1 MCGLQVAG
9 GAICPANMAPIRP
22 PGGGFR
28 NFRRRGSGA
37 RFCKPFWTEGIRW
50 GRWRRWPSIPL
61 RAGTPPAPSPER
73 PGNPQGGMETDSRRR
88 PGLMRPARRR
98 AEESLK
104 RAMEARFFASST
116 TTAGRTTRRSGP
128 PNPEAAAPPEAAPPR
143 PGKVPLGR
151 APFPGPARGPDEA
164 AGGRSSL
171 EGASRSVS
179 VTQPAHRTPQ
189 APCPP
194 SREWFS
200 GLPPLPSPLMSAS
213 PSLPLWDWLPL
224 ASARTDLPPG
234 RSPRGQ
240 IRIPLPLPKEASPAA
255 SPSAPRPGPAGRLA
269 RRTALV
275 ANGPSGREAFPE
287 AKRGLGARHAAG
299 PGRGSP
305 QGGSDGCPP
314 ASFARHLP
322 FPRAIHATEPSKRR
336 AGSPMTRANPR
347 TLSQGGCSQKA
358 PPRPQPPGRG
368 MERGDPAASTDSPKA
383 KWKGILRGRELISKF
398 SRR

>member
-1 MCGLQVAG
+1 
-9 GAICPANMAPIRP
+9 
-22 PGGGFR
+22 
-28 NFRRRGSGA
+28 
-37 RFCKPFWTEGIRW
+37 
-50 GRWRRWPSIPL
+50 
-61 RAGTPPAPSPER
+61 
-73 PGNPQGGMETDSRRR
+73 
-88 PGLMRPARRR
+88 
-98 AEESLK
+98 
-104 RAMEARFFASST
+104 MEARFFASST

-128 PNPEAAAPPEAAPPR
+128 PNPEAAAPPEADPPR

-213 PSLPLWDWLPL
+213 PSLPLWDRPPL

-240 IRIPLPLPKEASPAA
+240 IRIPLPLPKEA

-287 AKRGLGARHAAG
+287 AKRGARRAPCGRPRPRISARRIGRMPPGFFRPPSPIPARHPCDRAVEATGREPHDARKSSNPFAGRLQPKGTSASSAARTRHGARGSCRLHGFAEGQMEGYSEG
-299 PGRGSP
+299 P
-305 QGGSDGCPP
+305 
-314 ASFARHLP
+314 
-322 FPRAIHATEPSKRR
+322 
-336 AGSPMTRANPR
+336 
-347 TLSQGGCSQKA
+347 
-358 PPRPQPPGRG
+358 
-368 MERGDPAASTDSPKA
+368 
-383 KWKGILRGRELISKF
+383 
-398 SRR
+398 

>member
-1 MCGLQVAG
+1 ML
-9 GAICPANMAPIRP
+9 RP
-22 PGGGFR
+22 
-28 NFRRRGSGA
+28 
-37 RFCKPFWTEGIRW
+37 K
-50 GRWRRWPSIPL
+50 
-61 RAGTPPAPSPER
+61 R

-128 PNPEAAAPPEAAPPR
+128 PNPEAAAPPEADPPR

-200 GLPPLPSPLMSAS
+200 GLPPLPSPPLSCRPLPPS
-213 PSLPLWDWLPL
+213 PYGTGFRSHRPERISRQADRRAARSESLCPSPRRPRPRPPPAPPARAPLGVWPDGRPWWPTALRAGRPSRRRSGG
-224 ASARTDLPPG
+224 SARAMRQAPAEDLRKADRTDA
-234 RSPRGQ
+234 PR
-240 IRIPLPLPKEASPAA
+240 LLSPAISHSRA
-255 SPSAPRPGPAGRLA
+255 PSMRPS
-269 RRTALV
+269 RR
-275 ANGPSGREAFPE
+275 SD
-287 AKRGLGARHAAG
+287 G
-299 PGRGSP
+299 PG
-305 QGGSDGCPP
+305 
-314 ASFARHLP
+314 
-322 FPRAIHATEPSKRR
+322 
-336 AGSPMTRANPR
+336 
-347 TLSQGGCSQKA
+347 A
-358 PPRPQPPGRG
+358 P
-368 MERGDPAASTDSPKA
+368 
-383 KWKGILRGRELISKF
+383 
-398 SRR
+398 

>member
-1 MCGLQVAG
+1 
-9 GAICPANMAPIRP
+9 
-22 PGGGFR
+22 
-28 NFRRRGSGA
+28 
-37 RFCKPFWTEGIRW
+37 
-50 GRWRRWPSIPL
+50 
-61 RAGTPPAPSPER
+61 
-73 PGNPQGGMETDSRRR
+73 
-88 PGLMRPARRR
+88 
-98 AEESLK
+98 
-104 RAMEARFFASST
+104 
-116 TTAGRTTRRSGP
+116 
-128 PNPEAAAPPEAAPPR
+128 
-143 PGKVPLGR
+143 
-151 APFPGPARGPDEA
+151 
-164 AGGRSSL
+164 
-171 EGASRSVS
+171 
-179 VTQPAHRTPQ
+179 
-189 APCPP
+189 
-194 SREWFS
+194 
-200 GLPPLPSPLMSAS
+200 MSAS

-336 AGSPMTRANPR
+336 AGSHMTRANPR
-347 TLSQGGCSQKA
+347 TLSRGGYSQKA

-383 KWKGILRGRELISKF
+383 KWKPARRTKARKVDSRLSGRTVSLRKPPFPPSEEPLHAASSLPIGLPTPERPLSPSDSPPPPPQPLPNRLRIIRRIRIHHLRPRPRPPPPALLHPQAPQHLLQPTAVALIPRPHHHPQGKPIFIHPNARFRPFSLLMPIDSYTF
-398 SRR
+398 PPFFASTRVESIATASTFTFPSVYPQSRRACRIWCQIPFS

>member
-1 MCGLQVAG
+1 
-9 GAICPANMAPIRP
+9 
-22 PGGGFR
+22 
-28 NFRRRGSGA
+28 
-37 RFCKPFWTEGIRW
+37 
-50 GRWRRWPSIPL
+50 
-61 RAGTPPAPSPER
+61 
-73 PGNPQGGMETDSRRR
+73 
-88 PGLMRPARRR
+88 
-98 AEESLK
+98 
-104 RAMEARFFASST
+104 
-116 TTAGRTTRRSGP
+116 
-128 PNPEAAAPPEAAPPR
+128 
-143 PGKVPLGR
+143 
-151 APFPGPARGPDEA
+151 
-164 AGGRSSL
+164 
-171 EGASRSVS
+171 
-179 VTQPAHRTPQ
+179 
-189 APCPP
+189 
-194 SREWFS
+194 
-200 GLPPLPSPLMSAS
+200 MSAS
-213 PSLPLWDWLPL
+213 SSLPLWDWLPL
-224 ASARTDLPPG
+224 ASAQTALPPG

-347 TLSQGGCSQKA
+347 TLSRGGYSQKA

-368 MERGDPAASTDSPKA
+368 TERGDPAASTDLPKA

-398 SRR
+398 SRRRGSRRGGRRPGRWQAAPRAEPSTFGTPFPPSEEPLHAASSLPIGLPTPERPLSPSDSLPPPRILGKPIFIHPNARFRPFPPIMPIYSYPFPPFFASTRVESTATASTFAFPSVYPQSRRAGRIWRQIPFS